1 MVLHDGLVMLLAGIG
16 VGAFGALGAAFLLKA
31 VLVEVYPVD
40 AISLVA
46 AEALLIGV
54 GLAAALAPA
63 RRAMRAD
70 PVAILRA
77 T

>member
-1 MVLHDGLVMLLAGIG
+1 
-16 VGAFGALGAAFLLKA
+16 VGAFGAMAAAFLLTT

-40 AISLVA
+40 AISLVV

-54 GLAAALAPA
+54 GLAAAMGPA

-70 PVAILRA
+70 PIEILRA